1 MDGYLINF
9 RIGFRKLSL
18 QSWITYWTEKLKHN
32 YRMANHL
39 KPDFLML
46 SFLVS
51 SPTWSGNH
59 LWWCVQNSYKNPP
72 ISFLPDVP
80 SSIHDQSG
88 FHSPC
93 SCALALHWC
102 CVPIMHRPFNR
113 RILEVCWFTQ
123 LNLSFW
129 TTPSQKAI
137 AQISVPQSLVSNNR
151 AGISA
156 WLHGLFFLPQH
167 DPRWGPSPE
176 IIAMQRTYTF
186 LHVSPGWT
194 SLKLQKDKELGFLS

>member
-1 MDGYLINF
+1 MVCSKLIQKSSNF
-9 RIGFRKLSL
+9 FPSRCSKLHTWSKRL
-18 QSWITYWTEKLKHN
+18 SFS
-32 YRMANHL
+32 MFMCSGSA
-39 KPDFLML
+39 LML
-46 SFLVS
+46 RAHHASTV
-51 SPTWSGNH
+51 
-59 LWWCVQNSYKNPP
+59 
-72 ISFLPDVP
+72 
-80 SSIHDQSG
+80 
-88 FHSPC
+88 
-93 SCALALHWC
+93 
-102 CVPIMHRPFNR
+102 
-113 RILEVCWFTQ
+113 VCWFTQ

-129 TTPSQKAI
+129 TTPSQNGI

-194 SLKLQKDKELGFLS
+194 SLKLQKDKELGFELIIVNCGFFLEVVVTFYNNKVV

>member
-32 YRMANHL
+32 YRMTNHL
-39 KPDFLML
+39 KPDFLKL

-51 SPTWSGNH
+51 SPTWSQGTTCDGVFKTH
-59 LWWCVQNSYKNPP
+59 PKILQFLSFQMFQAPYMIKAAFVLYVHVLWLC
-72 ISFLPDVP
+72 IDVACP
-80 SSIHDQSG
+80 SCID
-88 FHSPC
+88 
-93 SCALALHWC
+93 
-102 CVPIMHRPFNR
+102 RFNR

-129 TTPSQKAI
+129 TTPSQKGI
-137 AQISVPQSLVSNNR
+137 AQISVPQSLVSDHR

-156 WLHGLFFLPQH
+156 WLHGLFFFCLNMIRGE
-167 DPRWGPSPE
+167 DLR
-176 IIAMQRTYTF
+176 
-186 LHVSPGWT
+186 
-194 SLKLQKDKELGFLS
+194 LK